1 MSNAQKHRSER
12 RASLPFYAFS
22 SFNKKGGK
30 VVDIVTRRRNKALD
44 MYQEMSTY
52 ERIAECLD
60 ISPTTVVQYV
70 KRARDKGDVRAMRP
84 FKHRGRLLAL
94 QRRKAINDM
103 KALGMS
109 ARQISKQLGIN
120 VRLVQIRLK
129 ESSNGTAK

>member
-1 MSNAQKHRSER
+1 MEHRKPH
-12 RASLPFYAFS
+12 RAPLPFHAYS
-22 SFNKKGGK
+22 SFNKRGGK
-30 VVDIVTRRRNKALD
+30 AVDIVTRRRNKALD

-52 ERIAECLD
+52 ETIAESLD

-70 KRARDKGDVRAMRP
+70 KRARDKGDVRAKRP

-129 ESSNGTAK
+129 ESGNGTAK

>member
-1 MSNAQKHRSER
+1 MTSRPHR
-12 RASLPFYAFS
+12 AALPFYAYS
-22 SFNKKGGK
+22 SFNKRGGK

-52 ERIAECLD
+52 ETIAECLD

-70 KRARDKGDVRAMRP
+70 KRARDKGDVRAKRA

-109 ARQISKQLGIN
+109 AREISKQLGIN

-129 ESSNGTAK
+129 ESGNGTTK

>member
-1 MSNAQKHRSER
+1 MNQRV
-12 RASLPFYAFS
+12 SLPFYAYS

-30 VVDIVTRRRNKALD
+30 TDTVVMRRRNKALD

-52 ERIAECLD
+52 ETIAECLD

-70 KRARDKGDVRAMRP
+70 KRARDKGDVRAKRP

-94 QRRKAINDM
+94 QRRKAIKDM

-109 ARQISKQLGIN
+109 AREISKRLGIN

-129 ESSNGTAK
+129 ETGNGTAE

>member
-1 MSNAQKHRSER
+1 MTRPH
-12 RASLPFYAFS
+12 RASMPFHAFS

-30 VVDIVTRRRNKALD
+30 AVDIVIRRRNQALD

-52 ERIAECLD
+52 ENIAECLD

-70 KRARDKGDVRAMRP
+70 KRARDKGDVRARRP

-94 QRRKAINDM
+94 QRRKAIKDM
-103 KALGMS
+103 RALGFS
-109 ARQISKQLGIN
+109 AREIAKQLGVH

-129 ESSNGTAK
+129 EGQ